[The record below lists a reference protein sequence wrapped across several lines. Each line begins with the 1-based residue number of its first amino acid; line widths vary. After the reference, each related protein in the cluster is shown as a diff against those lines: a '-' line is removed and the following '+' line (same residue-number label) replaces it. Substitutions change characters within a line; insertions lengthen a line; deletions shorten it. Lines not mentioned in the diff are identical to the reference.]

1 MVEAVQEAQNE
12 FDTTQVIKQTCL
24 KGHKLA
30 NYRGGFKRIATDSNV
45 VIDRQQKM
53 HCTIC

>member
-1 MVEAVQEAQNE
+1 MVEAVQEAQKE
-12 FDTTQVIKQTCL
+12 FDTTQVIKQTCP

-53 HCTIC
+53 ICTNC